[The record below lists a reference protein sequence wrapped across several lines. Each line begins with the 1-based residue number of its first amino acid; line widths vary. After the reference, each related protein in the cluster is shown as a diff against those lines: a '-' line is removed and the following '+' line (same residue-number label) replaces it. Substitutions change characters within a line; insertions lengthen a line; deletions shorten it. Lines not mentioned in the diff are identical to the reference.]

1 MADFFDIV
9 DIVFAAVDRA
19 GTGLPAYKHR
29 AETGVKVDHIVVNTT
44 GVAVKSYVNKAPVV
58 NVNLFIRPYPNGMIN
73 ARQIQMQAGKIREA
87 IKHPPAP
94 PGMYFNARVAW
105 EGEIE
110 TGDSFTLYN
119 IRVEVITEK

>member
-9 DIVFAAVDRA
+9 DIVFAAVDGA

-29 AETGVKVDHIVVNTT
+29 AETGLKVDHIVVNTT
-44 GVAVKSYVNKAPVV
+44 GVLVKEYVNKAPVV
-58 NVNLFIRPYPNGMIN
+58 NVNLFTLTHPNGMIN
-73 ARQIQMQAGKIREA
+73 AKRIRDYTQKIKQALREPS
-87 IKHPPAP
+87 HP
-94 PGMYFNARVAW
+94 PGMYFKARVAW

-110 TGDSFTLYN
+110 TGDSFNLYN

>member
-9 DIVFAAVDRA
+9 DIVFAAVDGA

-29 AETGVKVDHIVVNTT
+29 AETGVKADHIVVNTT
-44 GVAVKSYVNKAPVV
+44 GVAVKTYVNKAPVV
-58 NVNLFIRPYPNGMIN
+58 NVNLFTRPHPNGMIDSKRIR
-73 ARQIQMQAGKIREA
+73 AFAAKIRA
-87 IKHPPAP
+87 ALRNPPSP

-110 TGDSFTLYN
+110 TDDSFSLYN

>member
-9 DIVFAAVDRA
+9 DIVFAAVDGA
-19 GTGLPAYKHR
+19 GTGLPAYKYR
-29 AETGVKVDHIVVNTT
+29 AETGLKVDHIVINTT
-44 GVAVKSYVNKAPVV
+44 GVAVKEYVNKVPVV
-58 NVNLFIRPYPNGMIN
+58 NINLFTRPHPNGMIN
-73 ARQIQMQAGKIREA
+73 AKQIREHAKKIREA
-87 IKHPPAP
+87 LRKPPIP

-110 TGDSFTLYN
+110 TDDAFNLYN